1 MDFFEFYDIP
11 ASFSPDMAQIR
22 KQYYANSK
30 KHHPDFYTQESEE
43 KQAEILKL
51 SSLNNKAFKTLS
63 DEDLRMKY
71 VLDLNGVLTA
81 ENKNDTPPAFL
92 MEMMEFNEK
101 MMELEF
107 DFSQEA
113 LKALKTELQQIE
125 NQLRS
130 EVGTILEKKTLKD
143 TTDAELIGVKNY
155 YLKKRYLL
163 RISENLATFA
173 SR

>member
-1 MDFFEFYDIP
+1 MDFFEFYGIP
-11 ASFSPDMAQIR
+11 ASFSPDLAQIR

-30 KHHPDFYTQESEE
+30 KYHPDFYTQESEE

-51 SSLNNKAFKTLS
+51 SSMNNEAFKTLS

-71 VLDLNGVLTA
+71 LLDLNEVLTA
-81 ENKNDTPPAFL
+81 DNKNNIPPAFL

-101 MMELEF
+101 LMELEF

-113 LKALKTELQQIE
+113 LIAMKNELQQIE
-125 NQLRS
+125 NQLRN
-130 EVGTILEKKTLKD
+130 EVGTILEKNTLDSTSKE
-143 TTDAELIGVKNY
+143 ELNSVKNY